1 MNALDQ
7 PFAFLLFFASVL
19 AVAQQPWHHPNEL
32 SLSEDFIQFAQ
43 ACKRDSS
50 WLEARVLLDIN
61 GASKEV
67 IAARDADSGK
77 IYFHSSGD
85 MRWVVEADKLDSN
98 LSVSLVE
105 GYNGGSES
113 LVWRNQLYL
122 LGGYGLWRRHF
133 DLLRFEGGLKGW
145 QLMGV
150 VGDKPK
156 DRDVDRSIA
165 HARGGSYFV
174 LEEMMEQGEYGNSEY
189 ILRELDVASRE
200 WSVKGV
206 VDPRLGAL
214 NGGLGMGDHWV
225 LRNLAGELIVVS
237 LDDMV
242 AHVFPNRLKELDSF
256 LSWNP
261 KPGRSTFIQSDSAW
275 HVYNGRRKSFA
286 LPEMGSGVG
295 SQFNV
300 VDASQSIRPES
311 ANSSF
316 ESSESNQRDGQSAQ
330 PRAIWLPWSLVAVL
344 SLLLLRS
351 LAKRRQKNRTG
362 IPSPDESVASRISPM
377 TEKVMKKGGGQLET
391 EELDQ
396 LLGIAHLSSP
406 ETLRSQR
413 ARSINRINTEYRILH
428 GTDLIVRRQSQEDR
442 RRSVYVIHTPG

>member
-1 MNALDQ
+1 M
-7 PFAFLLFFASVL
+7 
-19 AVAQQPWHHPNEL
+19 
-32 SLSEDFIQFAQ
+32 
-43 ACKRDSS
+43 
-50 WLEARVLLDIN
+50 LLDIN

-67 IAARDADSGK
+67 IAARDVDSGK
-77 IYFHSSGD
+77 IYFHSNGD
-85 MRWVVEADKLDSN
+85 MRWVVEEDKLDSN

-122 LGGYGLWRRHF
+122 LGGYGLWRKHF

-150 VGDKPK
+150 VGNKPE

-165 HARGGSYFV
+165 HAHGGSYFV
-174 LEEMMEQGEYGNSEY
+174 LEEMMEQGKYGNSEY

-206 VDPRLGAL
+206 VDPRLGSL
-214 NGGLGMGDHWV
+214 NGGFGMGDHWV
-225 LRNLAGELIVVS
+225 LQNYAGELIVLT

-242 AHVFPNRLKELDSF
+242 AHVFPNRLKELNSF
-256 LSWNP
+256 LRWNP

-275 HVYNGRRKSFA
+275 HVYNGRRKSFV
-286 LPEMGSGVG
+286 LPEIGSGVG

-316 ESSESNQRDGQSAQ
+316 ETSESNQRDGQSAQ
-330 PRAIWLPWSLVAVL
+330 PWAAWLPWSLVAVL
-344 SLLLLRS
+344 SLLLSRS
-351 LAKRRQKNRTG
+351 LAKRRHKNHEG
-362 IPSPDESVASRISPM
+362 IQSTDESVASRISPM
-377 TEKVMKKGGGQLET
+377 TEKVMKEGGEQLET
-391 EELDQ
+391 EELDE